1 MRISKFKKTSNG
13 KYKIYLDNND
23 TIVLYEDVIINNNLL
38 IKKEIDS
45 DLMERLI
52 IENNNVNVYS
62 TALNY
67 ISIRMRSK
75 KEVYDYLEKKQIHKQ
90 LIEETIEKLSKS
102 GYINDY
108 AFAKSYVN
116 DKINLS
122 NDGPLK
128 IKKSLIILGVEE
140 NIIEDILNSIDK
152 EEMNIKLEKLIS
164 KKFKTTKGS
173 LNMIKLKMIN
183 YFYNLGYEKRD
194 ILSILE
200 NIEIGTDITELKKEY
215 NKLYNKYSKKYDD
228 NKLYSIIEQ
237 KLYIKGYTKED
248 INKIKREG

>member
-1 MRISKFKKTSNG
+1 MKISKFKKTSNG

-23 TIVLYEDVIINNNLL
+23 TIVLYEDVIINNDLL

-45 DLMERLI
+45 DMLEKLI

-75 KEVYDYLEKKQIHKQ
+75 KEVYDYLEKKQIHKD
-90 LIEETIEKLSKS
+90 LIEDTVEKLSKS
-102 GYINDY
+102 GYIDDY
-108 AFAKSYVN
+108 AFAKSFIN

-128 IKKSLIILGVEE
+128 IKKNLMILGVEE
-140 NIIEDILNSIDK
+140 NIIKQILESIDK
-152 EEMNIKLEKLIS
+152 QEMNIKLEKLIS
-164 KKFKTTKGS
+164 RKLKTTKGS
-173 LNMIKLKMIN
+173 FNMIKFKMIN
-183 YFYNLGYEKRD
+183 YFYNLGYEKKD
-194 ILSILE
+194 ILSILQTME
-200 NIEIGTDITELKKEY
+200 FDTDITKLEKEY
-215 NKLYNKYSKKYDD
+215 DKLYNKYSKKYDD
-228 NKLYSIIEQ
+228 SKLKNVIEQ

-248 INKIKREG
+248 ISKIKREI

>member
-75 KEVYDYLEKKQIHKQ
+75 KEVYDYLEKKH
-90 LIEETIEKLSKS
+90 
-102 GYINDY
+102 
-108 AFAKSYVN
+108 
-116 DKINLS
+116 
-122 NDGPLK
+122 
-128 IKKSLIILGVEE
+128 
-140 NIIEDILNSIDK
+140 
-152 EEMNIKLEKLIS
+152 
-164 KKFKTTKGS
+164 
-173 LNMIKLKMIN
+173 
-183 YFYNLGYEKRD
+183 
-194 ILSILE
+194 
-200 NIEIGTDITELKKEY
+200 
-215 NKLYNKYSKKYDD
+215 
-228 NKLYSIIEQ
+228 
-237 KLYIKGYTKED
+237 
-248 INKIKREG
+248 